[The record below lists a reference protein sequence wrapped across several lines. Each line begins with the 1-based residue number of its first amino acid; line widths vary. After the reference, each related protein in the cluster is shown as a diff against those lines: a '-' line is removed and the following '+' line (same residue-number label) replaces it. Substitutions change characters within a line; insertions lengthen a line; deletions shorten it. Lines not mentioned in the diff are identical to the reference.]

1 MNRTTP
7 NQKIK
12 IALVEDH
19 FVVRKGICAMLS
31 TIPELD
37 LVFDAAN
44 GQEFLDQIKEKE
56 IDVVLL
62 DLDMPIMN
70 GIQTV
75 KELKEMWSTIKIV
88 MLTMHDD
95 YEIAFDVL
103 NDGVDAYLLK
113 ECTLDEMLDAI
124 QKVHENVEYSNA
136 FMKDTL
142 IHNLAE
148 NRKNS
153 FKMGLLKLSERDIKI
168 LKLICDGKTSFY
180 ISEYVSTSKK
190 NIDLIRSKL
199 LTKFNVSSANE
210 LIRVAILNGF
220 YKPRTNSEIEQE
232 HIEDINAKT
241 DRRLNKLRQN
251 NSNKMKNQD

>member
-62 DLDMPIMN
+62 DLEMPIMN

-75 KELKEMWSTIKIV
+75 KELKEMGSSIKIV

-124 QKVHENVEYSNA
+124 QKVHENAEYSNA

-153 FKMGLLKLSERDIKI
+153 FKMGLLKYLGLNRF
-168 LKLICDGKTSFY
+168 LLISLPNF
-180 ISEYVSTSKK
+180 KK
-190 NIDLIRSKL
+190 NKIKPIQSC
-199 LTKFNVSSANE
+199 F
-210 LIRVAILNGF
+210 IL
-220 YKPRTNSEIEQE
+220 
-232 HIEDINAKT
+232 AC
-241 DRRLNKLRQN
+241 
-251 NSNKMKNQD
+251 

>member
-1 MNRTTP
+1 MNKTTP

-62 DLDMPIMN
+62 DLEMPIMN

-103 NDGVDAYLLK
+103 NDSVDAYLLK

-136 FMKDTL
+136 CMKDTL

-153 FKMGLLKLSERDIKI
+153 FKMGLLKYLGLNRF
-168 LKLICDGKTSFY
+168 LLISLPNF
-180 ISEYVSTSKK
+180 KK
-190 NIDLIRSKL
+190 NKIKPIQSC
-199 LTKFNVSSANE
+199 F
-210 LIRVAILNGF
+210 IL
-220 YKPRTNSEIEQE
+220 
-232 HIEDINAKT
+232 AC
-241 DRRLNKLRQN
+241 
-251 NSNKMKNQD
+251 

>member
-1 MNRTTP
+1 MNKTTP

-19 FVVRKGICAMLS
+19 FVVRKGLCAMLS
-31 TIPELD
+31 MIPELD

-62 DLDMPIMN
+62 DLEMPIMN

-75 KELKEMWSTIKIV
+75 KELKEMGSSIKIV

-124 QKVHENVEYSNA
+124 QKVHENAEYSNA

-168 LKLICDGKTSFY
+168 LKLICDGKTSQY
-180 ISEYVSTSKK
+180 ISEYASTSKK

-210 LIRVAILNGF
+210 LIRIAILNGF

>member
-1 MNRTTP
+1 LINRTTP

-19 FVVRKGICAMLS
+19 LVVRKGLCAMLS
-31 TIPELD
+31 MIPELD

-75 KELKEMWSTIKIV
+75 KELKEMGSSIKII

-103 NDGVDAYLLK
+103 NDGVNAYLLK

-124 QKVHENVEYSNA
+124 QKVHENAEYSNA

-153 FKMGLLKLSERDIKI
+153 FKMGLLKYLGLNRYLLNS
-168 LKLICDGKTSFY
+168 LPNF
-180 ISEYVSTSKK
+180 KK
-190 NIDLIRSKL
+190 NKIKPIQSC
-199 LTKFNVSSANE
+199 F
-210 LIRVAILNGF
+210 IL
-220 YKPRTNSEIEQE
+220 
-232 HIEDINAKT
+232 AC
-241 DRRLNKLRQN
+241 
-251 NSNKMKNQD
+251 